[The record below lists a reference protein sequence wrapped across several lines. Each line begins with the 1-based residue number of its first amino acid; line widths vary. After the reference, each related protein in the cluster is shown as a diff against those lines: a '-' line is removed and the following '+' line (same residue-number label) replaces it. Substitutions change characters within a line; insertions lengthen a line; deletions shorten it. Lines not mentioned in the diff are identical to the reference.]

1 MCTSCET
8 STLYLIL
15 TWGFVCVCHVK
26 PTHFTSF
33 WLEVLY
39 VCNVKPTHF
48 TSFWLEVLRVSCKTH
63 FTSFW
68 LEVLYVCHECEISTL
83 YIILIWGFVCV
94 SWMWN
99 QHTLHHFDLRF
110 CMCVMNVKSAHFTS
124 FWFEVLYVCHECE
137 ISTLYIILTWG
148 FVCVSWMWNQ
158 HTLHH
163 FDLRFCMCVM
173 NVKSAH
179 FTSFW
184 FEALYVCVSCETSTH
199 SVHWFDREA
208 VTAVV
213 LTKSVLNQ
221 EMEPM
226 NVNSPIYA
234 DRRKPQWS
242 QKDNLGL

>member
-1 MCTSCET
+1 MGLGRSCNEWVGHLT
-8 STLYLIL
+8 RCRCGALSDLAYFTCAFFIIL
-15 TWGFVCVCHVK
+15 TWGIVCVHHVK
-26 PTHFTSF
+26 PAHFTSF
-33 WLEVLY
+33 WLEALY
-39 VCNVKPTHF
+39 VCV
-48 TSFWLEVLRVSCKTH
+48 
-63 FTSFW
+63 
-68 LEVLYVCHECEISTL
+68 
-83 YIILIWGFVCV
+83 
-94 SWMWN
+94 MWN
-99 QHTLHHFDLRF
+99 QHTLHHFDSRF
-110 CMCVMNVKSAHFTS
+110 CMCV
-124 FWFEVLYVCHECE
+124 
-137 ISTLYIILTWG
+137 
-148 FVCVSWMWNQ
+148 MWNQ

-199 SVHWFDREA
+199 SVQWFDREA

-213 LTKSVLNQ
+213 LTKSMLNQ